1 MGKPR
6 GGKAAVKDFE
16 KKKQKLGKK
25 KLAPTNSTSTQF
37 KARSVV
43 LPDQTIGAERGEPVS
58 HRQLTL
64 GELVGQLKH
73 YSADVRHDAVR
84 GLLELVTRHPEVLAP
99 RAAEL
104 LDAALPALTD
114 GDRAVRA
121 ATLALL
127 RAATCPRSAAR
138 RRSRRTLSRCASTF
152 RRRSRTRSRRCA
164 RTRCR
169 SSASSSRR
177 IPPPAPA
184 AARSSSPSV
193 RAPR

>member
-121 ATLALL
+121 AT
-127 RAATCPRSAAR
+127 
-138 RRSRRTLSRCASTF
+138 
-152 RRRSRTRSRRCA
+152 
-164 RTRCR
+164 
-169 SSASSSRR
+169 
-177 IPPPAPA
+177 A
-184 AARSSSPSV
+184 AA
-193 RAPR
+193 A

>member
-121 ATLALL
+121 VAHEIGGLAAEREHL
-127 RAATCPRSAAR
+127 REAR
-138 RRSRRTLSRCASTF
+138 RALVPLVPPVLGRARRVAVRVGERE
-152 RRRSRTRSRRCA
+152 RRA
-164 RTRCR
+164 RLG
-169 SSASSSRR
+169 
-177 IPPPAPA
+177 
-184 AARSSSPSV
+184 
-193 RAPR
+193 

>member
-99 RAAEL
+99 RAVDNLGFTKGWANHVKAPE
-104 LDAALPALTD
+104 
-114 GDRAVRA
+114 
-121 ATLALL
+121 
-127 RAATCPRSAAR
+127 
-138 RRSRRTLSRCASTF
+138 
-152 RRRSRTRSRRCA
+152 TRGEA
-164 RTRCR
+164 PDFFGE
-169 SSASSSRR
+169 
-177 IPPPAPA
+177 PP
-184 AARSSSPSV
+184 SDED
-193 RAPR
+193 

>member
-58 HRQLTL
+58 HRQLTM

-73 YSADVRHDAVR
+73 YSADD
-84 GLLELVTRHPEVLAP
+84 T
-99 RAAEL
+99 
-104 LDAALPALTD
+104 
-114 GDRAVRA
+114 A
-121 ATLALL
+121 ATLANRVLHL
-127 RAATCPRSAAR
+127 DAMIQRAASDRNFLEMHGTLPPPSTPAVGNESAAG
-138 RRSRRTLSRCASTF
+138 SGY
-152 RRRSRTRSRRCA
+152 
-164 RTRCR
+164 
-169 SSASSSRR
+169 
-177 IPPPAPA
+177 
-184 AARSSSPSV
+184 
-193 RAPR
+193 PRDQ

>member
-58 HRQLTL
+58 HRQLTM

-121 ATLALL
+121 VAHEIGGPAAEREHL
-127 RAATCPRSAAR
+127 REAR
-138 RRSRRTLSRCASTF
+138 RALVPLVPPVLGRARRVAVRVGERE
-152 RRRSRTRSRRCA
+152 RRA
-164 RTRCR
+164 RLG
-169 SSASSSRR
+169 
-177 IPPPAPA
+177 
-184 AARSSSPSV
+184 
-193 RAPR
+193 

>member
-114 GDRAVRA
+114 GDGPRGDARA
-121 ATLALL
+121 
-127 RAATCPRSAAR
+127 AAR
-138 RRSRRTLSRCASTF
+138 RAARA
-152 RRRSRTRSRRCA
+152 RRRGGARPTAAPPRSGGA
-164 RTRCR
+164 L
-169 SSASSSRR
+169 
-177 IPPPAPA
+177 APA
-184 AARSSSPSV
+184 AGGALG
-193 RAPR
+193 RAAPPPRPQGAPAALRA